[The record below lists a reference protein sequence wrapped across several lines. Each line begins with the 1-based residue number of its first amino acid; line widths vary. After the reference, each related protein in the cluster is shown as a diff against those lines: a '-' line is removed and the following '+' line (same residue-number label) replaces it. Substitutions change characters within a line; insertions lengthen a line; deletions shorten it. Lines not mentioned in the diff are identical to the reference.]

1 MIFLKNLSEFEI
13 STLIK
18 KGGMLLYSL
27 NWKRYQEPG
36 FADRFL
42 VLKTRKQN
50 HSINRRVTL
59 HNINIQVHLQKMVDT
74 TKMWRDRQ
82 YWAYIP
88 PKGGSVKKCK
98 ESKIN
103 AKNT

>member
-13 STLIK
+13 SHLVK

-50 HSINRRVTL
+50 HSINRSVTT
-59 HNINIQVHLQKMVDT
+59 INVRNGNKGGKET
-74 TKMWRDRQ
+74 TLIWRNRQ
-82 YWAYIP
+82 YWAYIA
-88 PKGGSVKKCK
+88 PKGVNVKKCK
-98 ESKIN
+98 ESKIS

>member
-1 MIFLKNLSEFEI
+1 MIFLKNLSEFEV

-36 FADRFL
+36 YADRFL

-50 HSINRRVTL
+50 HSINRRVTT
-59 HNINIQVHLQKMVDT
+59 INVRNGSKSDKET
-74 TKMWRDRQ
+74 TLIWRNSQ
-82 YWAYIP
+82 YWAYIA
-88 PKGGSVKKCK
+88 PKGTNVKKCK

-103 AKNT
+103 AKNP